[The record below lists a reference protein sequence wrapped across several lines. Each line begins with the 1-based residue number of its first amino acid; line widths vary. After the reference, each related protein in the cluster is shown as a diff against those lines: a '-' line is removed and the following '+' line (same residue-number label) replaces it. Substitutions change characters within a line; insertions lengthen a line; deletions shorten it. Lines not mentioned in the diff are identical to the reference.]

1 MNIESLL
8 ALGFTYEELY
18 QKGLLVAAPEQDPA
32 PADPAPEDPAPA
44 DPAPADPAPADPS
57 PETNETI
64 EALRNEL
71 AELKTA
77 IQNLNIKNAER
88 SGAGAPSE
96 QISVEDAIIG
106 LVKEM

>member
-32 PADPAPEDPAPA
+32 PADPAPE